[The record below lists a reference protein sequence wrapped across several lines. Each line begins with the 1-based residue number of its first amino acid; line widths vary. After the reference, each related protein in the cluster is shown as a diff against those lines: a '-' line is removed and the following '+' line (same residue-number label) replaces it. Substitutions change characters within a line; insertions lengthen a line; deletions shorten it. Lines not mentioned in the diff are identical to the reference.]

1 MIFGDL
7 DDPASPIREKL
18 WKSEAL
24 LPEEHAHPTTFYVI
38 PKNFTKPLEERVKR
52 NPKMMRG

>member
-18 WKSEAL
+18 WKSEEL
-24 LPEEHAHPTTFYVI
+24 LPEEHIHSKTFYVI
-38 PKNFTKPLEERVKR
+38 PKNFSKALKERVKR